1 MHISKVLYAGCSVC
15 VLWVDGEVESDLL
28 YSQRTHFTKSTL
40 DHNGSGVGWGR
51 TNSGKG
57 KVTVKY
63 AVFFTIP
70 KIWRY
75 GLKFCYF
82 ITTVCNTNPAFMS
95 CVSEN
100 QCYVYWDW
108 DDDDLKVT
116 LPKQHT
122 PTKYFYCYLIFM
134 PCLLLGSNHKKFL
147 PSL

>member
-28 YSQRTHFTKSTL
+28 YASLLLYSQCTHFTKSTL
-40 DHNGSGVGWGR
+40 DHNGSGVGWRR

-100 QCYVYWDW
+100 QCCIEIETMRWWFKGY
-108 DDDDLKVT
+108 
-116 LPKQHT
+116 
-122 PTKYFYCYLIFM
+122 PTQTTYANKI
-134 PCLLLGSNHKKFL
+134 LLLLSNIYALFTLRIK
-147 PSL
+147 S